1 MQDQPPSRS
10 SGTRRKAGPLGGFA
24 GLDPRRRA
32 ILLGGAIA
40 VIGLAMLLRPH
51 PHPAGPVAGSDPA
64 TLAGL
69 INLAGG
75 AERRAMAPDA
85 RQPRCRS
92 PGPVQGELEAGGR
105 PDLRPGRCWPRSR
118 RRRPSSSRPSR
129 PEPCS
134 TSTPAICVSPSPAL
148 EPVMSE
154 PLYRRVKRHILEH
167 IGSGELAE
175 GAQVPSENE
184 LTRDAGRQSHDGP
197 SGPARAHP

>member
-69 INLAGG
+69 ITLPAVPS
-75 AERRAMAPDA
+75 AVQWRLTPASADA
-85 RQPRCRS
+85 DLQDLSKGRWK
-92 PGPVQGELEAGGR
+92 LEA
-105 PDLRPGRCWPRSR
+105 DLTFAPADAARSR
-118 RRRPSSSRPSR
+118 
-129 PEPCS
+129 
-134 TSTPAICVSPSPAL
+134 
-148 EPVMSE
+148 
-154 PLYRRVKRHILEH
+154 
-167 IGSGELAE
+167 GEGLFKPPFKA
-175 GAQVPSENE
+175 GTLQH
-184 LTRDAGRQSHDGP
+184 LDAGHLRLTLTS
-197 SGPARAHP
+197 S